1 MSRISA
7 MNNIEGPI
15 VAKFGGTSVATK
27 KAILTIIEIVRQN
40 LNRRP
45 ILVVSAVRGVTD
57 ALLKRQVGVVYE
69 IHQKLINDLFP
80 NREIRTEV
88 MNYVDY
94 QLRQVEA
101 IVQRETLTSSDID
114 ELVSF
119 GEIISSYIVSQS
131 LRISGIPSE
140 QVIASRLIITDDNFM
155 QADFLPEETK
165 IRVRNIL
172 TPIMEKG
179 IVPVVTGFIGSTR
192 DGRITTLGRG
202 GSDYSAAIIGYSLRA
217 CEIQIWTDV
226 DGVFTADPRVV
237 KSARLLPVISY
248 EQAFLL
254 AESGAKVLH
263 PKTMGP
269 ALKGNI
275 PIRVLNTFN
284 ISNSGTLVT
293 RIKGG

>member
-1 MSRISA
+1 MS
-7 MNNIEGPI
+7 NIERPI

-27 KAILTIIEIVRQN
+27 DAILTVIEIVRQN

-45 ILVVSAVRGVTD
+45 VLVVSAVSGVTD

-80 NREIRTEV
+80 NGEIRAEV
-88 MNYVDY
+88 MSYVD
-94 QLRQVEA
+94 QKLRQVEIIA
-101 IVQRETLTSSDID
+101 QRRNLTPADMD

-140 QVIASRLIITDDNFM
+140 QVIASRLIVTDDNFM
-155 QADFLPEETK
+155 QADFLPEETRV
-165 IRVRNIL
+165 RVRNIL
-172 TPIMEKG
+172 TPIIERG
-179 IVPVVTGFIGSTR
+179 IVSVVTGFIGATR
-192 DGRITTLGRG
+192 NGRITTLGRG
-202 GSDYSAAIIGYSLRA
+202 GSDYSAAIIGYSLEA
-217 CEIQIWTDV
+217 SEIQIWTDV
-226 DGVFTADPRVV
+226 DGVFTADPRIV
-237 KSARLLPVISY
+237 KNAQLLPVISY

-254 AESGAKVLH
+254 AESGSRVLH

-269 ALKGNI
+269 ALKAGI

-284 ISNSGTLVT
+284 AENSGTLVT
-293 RIKGG
+293 TIKGV